1 MTPAD
6 KRAKADRERKR
17 RECLGYSMLSLA
29 KQRAKKKQLP
39 FDLDEEYLKSI
50 IPDKCPVL
58 GVSLKRGVGK
68 FDSCSPSLDRIVP
81 ELGYVKGNV
90 RVISDRA
97 NRIKRDATLEE
108 LRAIV
113 KYVEETKGS

>member
-1 MTPAD
+1 
-6 KRAKADRERKR
+6 
-17 RECLGYSMLSLA
+17 
-29 KQRAKKKQLP
+29 
-39 FDLDEEYLKSI
+39 
-50 IPDKCPVL
+50 
-58 GVSLKRGVGK
+58 VSLKRGVGK